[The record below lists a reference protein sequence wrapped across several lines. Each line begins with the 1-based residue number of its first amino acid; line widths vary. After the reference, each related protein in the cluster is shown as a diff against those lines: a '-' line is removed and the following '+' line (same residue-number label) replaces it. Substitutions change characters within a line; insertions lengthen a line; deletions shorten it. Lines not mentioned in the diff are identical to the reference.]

1 MPQGITQKAT
11 MVVPEVMA
19 DMVSAKLPKLIKFTP
34 LAYVDNTLV
43 GQPGDK
49 ITVPKWEY
57 VWRCSRSC
65 RRCSHHFGSIDY

>member
-34 LAYVDNTLV
+34 LAFVDNYT
-43 GQPGDK
+43 
-49 ITVPKWEY
+49 
-57 VWRCSRSC
+57 
-65 RRCSHHFGSIDY
+65 